1 MSGCTQGDSTMKEC
15 TQGNMNTPNL
25 NLGHP
30 CFSTKGHGKTGRIH
44 LAVAPGCNISCNYC
58 VRKFDCANE
67 SRPGVTSRVQN
78 AEEALQTVRKAKA
91 SEIGSKL
98 TVVGIAGPGEPLA
111 NAATF
116 ETLRGVKRDFPDM
129 ILCLSTNGLLLPE
142 KLAELVEIG
151 VSHVT
156 VTINTLDEEIGA
168 KIYSYVQWKG
178 QTLIGPE
185 GARILIK
192 NQLEGLELASKA
204 GMVLKVNT
212 VLIPSVNDQLLYSLG
227 MEIKKRGADIHN
239 VMPLIPQGQL
249 SHIIAPTKE
258 HLTNCRGSVGSL
270 LPQMTHCQQCRA
282 DAIGVL

>member
-1 MSGCTQGDSTMKEC
+1 
-15 TQGNMNTPNL
+15 MNTSHL

-30 CFSTKGHGKTGRIH
+30 CFSTKGHGNTGRIH

-78 AEEALQTVRKAKA
+78 AEEALATVRKAKA

-116 ETLRGVKRDFPDM
+116 ETLRGVKKDFPDM

-142 KLAELVEIG
+142 KIDELVDIG

-168 KIYSYVQWKG
+168 QIYSYVRWKG
-178 QTLIGPE
+178 LTLVGAE
-185 GARILIK
+185 GARVLIE

-204 GMVLKVNT
+204 GMTLKVNT
-212 VLIPSVNDQLLYSLG
+212 VLIPCVNDQLLYSLG
-227 MEIKKRGADIHN
+227 MEIKKRGANIHN
-239 VMPLIPQGQL
+239 IMPLIPQGKL
-249 SHIIAPTKE
+249 AHITAPTKE
-258 HLTNCRGSVGSL
+258 QLTNCRGSVGTL

>member
-1 MSGCTQGDSTMKEC
+1 MHKEC
-15 TQGNMNTPNL
+15 TQGTLNSPHL

-67 SRPGVTSRVQN
+67 SRPGVTSRVQSS
-78 AEEALQTVRKAKA
+78 EEALQTVLKAKA
-91 SEIGSKL
+91 SAIGSKL

-111 NAATF
+111 NSATF
-116 ETLRGVKRDFPDM
+116 ETLRGVKRDFPEM

-142 KLAELVEIG
+142 KIAELVDIG

-156 VTINTLDEEIGA
+156 VTINTLDEKIGA
-168 KIYSYVQWKG
+168 KIYSYVRWEGK
-178 QTLIGPE
+178 TLIGPDA
-185 GARILIK
+185 ARVLI
-192 NQLEGLELASKA
+192 NQQLEGISLASKA
-204 GMVLKVNT
+204 EMTVKVNT

-227 MEIKKRGADIHN
+227 VEIKKRGAHLHN
-239 VMPLIPQGQL
+239 IMPLIPQGKL
-249 SHIIAPTKE
+249 AHIIAPTKE
-258 HLTNCRGSVGSL
+258 HLTSSRSSLGSL

>member
-1 MSGCTQGDSTMKEC
+1 MHECSQGTTPEC

-78 AEEALQTVRKAKA
+78 AQEALETVRKSKA

-111 NAATF
+111 NPATF

-142 KLAELVEIG
+142 KIDELVDIG

-156 VTINTLDEEIGA
+156 VTINTLDENIGGQ
-168 KIYSYVQWKG
+168 IYDHVDWKG
-178 QTLIGPE
+178 KTLVGAE
-185 GARILIK
+185 GARVLLDH
-192 NQLEGLELASKA
+192 QLEGLTLASKA
-204 GMVLKVNT
+204 GMTLKVNT
-212 VLIPSVNDQLLYSLG
+212 VLIPGINDHNLFSLG
-227 MEIKKRGADIHN
+227 LEIKQRGADIHN
-239 VMPLIPQGQL
+239 VMPLISQGKFA
-249 SHIIAPTKE
+249 HIIAPTKE
-258 HLTNCRGSVGSL
+258 QLTGARGSLGSL

-282 DAIGVL
+282 DAIGIL

>member
-1 MSGCTQGDSTMKEC
+1 MHKEC
-15 TQGNMNTPNL
+15 TRGNINSPHL

-67 SRPGVTSRVQN
+67 SRPGVTSRVQSS
-78 AEEALQTVRKAKA
+78 EEALQTVREAKA
-91 SEIGSKL
+91 SDIGSKL

-111 NAATF
+111 NPATF
-116 ETLRGVKRDFPDM
+116 ETLRGVKKDFPEM

-142 KLAELVEIG
+142 KIDELVEIG

-156 VTINTLDEEIGA
+156 VTLNTLDEKIGT
-168 KIYSYVQWKG
+168 KIYSYVRWEGK
-178 QTLIGPE
+178 TLIGPDA
-185 GARILIK
+185 ARVLIK
-192 NQLEGLELASKA
+192 QQLDGITLASKA
-204 GMVLKVNT
+204 GMNVKVNT
-212 VLIPSVNDQLLYSLG
+212 VLIPGVNDRLLYSLG
-227 MEIKKRGADIHN
+227 VEIKKRGAHLHN
-239 VMPLIPQGQL
+239 IMPLIPQGKL
-249 SHIIAPTKE
+249 AHLTAPTRE
-258 HLTNCRGSVGSL
+258 HLTSSRSKLGLL